1 MALEMISPALL
12 DGYIGRTDAI
22 IIDVRSREAFQ
33 RGHIRGA
40 RNIPYGEQDG
50 YQYFPKDK
58 ELILYCDRGS
68 TSLTKGRELSRRG
81 FRVKSVSGGLHAY
94 QGHNLVRSL

>member
-12 DGYIGRTDAI
+12 DGYVGRTDAV
-22 IIDVRSREAFQ
+22 IIDVRTREAFQ

-40 RNIPYGEQDG
+40 RNIPYEGQDG

-68 TSLTKGRELSRRG
+68 TSLNKGRELSRQG
-81 FRVKSVSGGLHAY
+81 FRVKSVNGGLHAY
-94 QGHNLVRSL
+94 RGYNLVRSL